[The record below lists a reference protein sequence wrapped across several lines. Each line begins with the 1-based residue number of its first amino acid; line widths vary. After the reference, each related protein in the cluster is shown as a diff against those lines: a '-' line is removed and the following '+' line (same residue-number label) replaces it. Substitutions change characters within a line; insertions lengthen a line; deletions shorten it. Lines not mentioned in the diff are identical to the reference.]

1 MMKAKEV
8 DSVKSQDRLRIWI
21 ERGNVHIS
29 QLFFHSYKKLGIRD
43 ADAML
48 VLQLMSFAEDGNG
61 LPGPSDIAA
70 RMSLPEEEIG
80 SGLQR
85 LMQTG
90 FLEIERTMDD
100 DGRLSEAYSLHPLWN
115 RLVDDQILLCDGQ
128 AQADRQAEEGE
139 VFAIFEQEFGR
150 LLSPMECET
159 ISMWFDEDG
168 HSTELIKAALREAVI
183 ARKVSLRYIDRI
195 LFEWK
200 KKNIR
205 SVSDAEQE
213 ARQFRGGSSPQPPR
227 QNHREEDP
235 QRKVP
240 FYNWLEERE

>member
-1 MMKAKEV
+1 MN
-8 DSVKSQDRLRIWI
+8 SQDRLRIWI

-43 ADAML
+43 MDALL

-61 LPGPSDIAA
+61 LPGPSDIAI

-85 LMQTG
+85 LMQSG
-90 FLEIERTMDD
+90 FLAIERTMDD
-100 DGRLSEAYSLHPLWN
+100 DGRLSESYSLHPLWN
-115 RLVDDQILLCDGQ
+115 RLVDEEIHLCDGQ

-139 VFAIFEQEFGR
+139 IFAIFEQEFGR

-168 HSTELIKAALREAVI
+168 HSPELIKAALREAVI

-200 KKNIR
+200 KKNVR
-205 SVSDAEQE
+205 SVSDAEEE
-213 ARQFRGGSSPQPPR
+213 ARQFREGGAPAR
-227 QNHREEDP
+227 QSQHHAEEP
-235 QRKVP
+235 APKVQ
-240 FYNWLEERE
+240 FYNWLEDRN

>member
-8 DSVKSQDRLRIWI
+8 DSVNSQDRLRIWM

-29 QLFFHSYKKLGIRD
+29 QLFFRSYKQLGIRD
-43 ADAML
+43 TDAML
-48 VLQLMSFAEDGNG
+48 VLQLMSFAEDGSG
-61 LPGPSDIAA
+61 LPGPSDIAG
-70 RMSLPEEEIG
+70 RMCIPEEEIG

-90 FLEIERTMDD
+90 FLSIERTMDE

-115 RLVDDQILLCDGQ
+115 RLIDQEILLCDGQ

-139 VFAIFEQEFGR
+139 IFAIFEQEFGR

-159 ISMWFDEDG
+159 ISMWFDVDG
-168 HSTELIKAALREAVI
+168 HSPDLIKAALREAVI
-183 ARKVSLRYIDRI
+183 ARKVSFRYVDRI

-200 KKNIR
+200 KKNVR
-205 SVSDAEQE
+205 TVSDAEEE
-213 ARQFRGGSSPQPPR
+213 ARRFRVGSGAPR
-227 QNHREEDP
+227 PEHQHQAEESAP
-235 QRKVP
+235 KVP
-240 FYNWLEERE
+240 FYNWLEDRN